1 MGKKLEA
8 FLSVLEPVDN
18 VRNDWRNLVLR
29 NEICRSL
36 EICL

>member
-1 MGKKLEA
+1 MGKKLKT
-8 FLSVLEPVDN
+8 FLGALEPIDYVG
-18 VRNDWRNLVLR
+18 NDWRNLVLR